1 MGVSIQR
8 MRFKLLEEVELS
20 EKGPPGQGKLW
31 KEPFSRKYSDVN
43 VDNYSLHHINSIHT
57 DNSQYNLAVIPSK
70 LHSDITREIN
80 KRCREYLINNGIIQS
95 ISLDV
100 WRDTMGSS
108 KLDYDPEKNLFFIPN
123 QVTLNYSI
131 PSEEQLDLFGEM

>member
-1 MGVSIQR
+1 
-8 MRFKLLEEVELS
+8 MRFKLLEGVELS

-31 KEPFSRKYSDVN
+31 KEPVSRKYSDVN
-43 VDNYSLHHINSIHT
+43 VDNYSLHHINSIHK
-57 DNSQYNLAVIPSK
+57 DNSKYNLAVIPNK
-70 LHSDITREIN
+70 LHADITREIN
-80 KRCREYLINNGIIQS
+80 KRCREYLVNNGIIQS

-100 WRDTMGSS
+100 WKDIMGSS
-108 KLDYDPEKNLFFIPN
+108 KLDYDTEKNLFFIPD